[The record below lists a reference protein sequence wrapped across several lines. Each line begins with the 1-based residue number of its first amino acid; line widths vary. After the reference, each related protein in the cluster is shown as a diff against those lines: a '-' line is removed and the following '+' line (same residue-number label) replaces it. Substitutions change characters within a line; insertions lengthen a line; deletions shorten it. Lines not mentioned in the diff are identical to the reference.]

1 MNKIKYTY
9 YVEQDKDKDGNYVQS
24 FSIYKVPVVKTIR
37 VKTFNKLKDANDFL
51 GKYEICN
58 IVTRQRGYD

>member
-24 FSIYKVPVVKTIR
+24 FSIYKVPIVKTIKL
-37 VKTFNKLKDANDFL
+37 KTFKKLSDANDFL
-51 GKYEICN
+51 DKYEGN
-58 IVTRQRGYD
+58 

>member
-1 MNKIKYTY
+1 MSNIKYTY

-37 VKTFNKLKDANDFL
+37 VKTFKKLSEANNFL
-51 GKYEICN
+51 EKYESN
-58 IVTRQRGYD
+58 